1 MVRLASPSSA
11 LRSISALE
19 SNTIHSVSA
28 RLKTAAAVN
37 AENGND
43 SFRLAPWRVSST
55 ATLPSVLAAR
65 GRGSGA
71 SLAGAFSGTAA
82 ASRCGGGGAGVGA
95 GSTAFAVSVEGAGGG
110 DACAAVGGDAG
121 CVAGCFGAAIV

>member
-1 MVRLASPSSA
+1 MRTMAASGVWLNSTPRMVRLASPSSA

-65 GRGSGA
+65 G
-71 SLAGAFSGTAA
+71 
-82 ASRCGGGGAGVGA
+82 GGGGGRG
-95 GSTAFAVSVEGAGGG
+95 
-110 DACAAVGGDAG
+110 AVGGG
-121 CVAGCFGAAIV
+121 LFGPG